1 MVSSLTISTCGSRSK
16 AGWYQ
21 NTDHQR
27 SVTDPR
33 KDCKARRAEHLNTA
47 SAQSLITDSKTVIP
61 YSKPWFTSARSH
73 EARAV
78 ASGDFATSAA
88 CGPPGSSS
96 RSPRHLAKGQFPLI
110 PIRWCSSSLPDLKP
124 RSTPAGPREES
135 RIYVRNEREGTRF
148 EGDVII
154 PRKMRVSSL
163 GCNIWLESTSCFGP
177 NGWYRPV

>member
-78 ASGDFATSAA
+78 ASGDFALPLLAVR
-88 CGPPGSSS
+88 PDLPRVRPGISRKANS
-96 RSPRHLAKGQFPLI
+96 RSSQFVGARRAF
-110 PIRWCSSSLPDLKP
+110 PI
-124 RSTPAGPREES
+124 
-135 RIYVRNEREGTRF
+135 
-148 EGDVII
+148 
-154 PRKMRVSSL
+154 
-163 GCNIWLESTSCFGP
+163 
-177 NGWYRPV
+177 